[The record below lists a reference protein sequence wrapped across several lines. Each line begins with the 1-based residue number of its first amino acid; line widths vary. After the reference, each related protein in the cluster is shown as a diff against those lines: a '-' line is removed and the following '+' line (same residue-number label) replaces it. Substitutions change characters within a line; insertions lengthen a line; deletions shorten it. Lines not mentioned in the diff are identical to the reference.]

1 LGSESIVLLGRLG
14 ESSHAEIVGGCEWSL
29 SAQQPR
35 VASELIEVVARLI
48 YAIDAHDRAAAPP
61 QQERGRPP
69 CWKAILVFLPGFG
82 EIQSLVG
89 ALEGSCG
96 PGRPFVPVALHSQL
110 ARSEQQQAFG
120 QFPGQRKIIVST
132 NIAESSLTVRIQS
145 ASSKLNQPAVFLR
158 RN

>member
-1 LGSESIVLLGRLG
+1 MPSQATQYIAIAG
-14 ESSHAEIVGGCEWSL
+14 EPG
-29 SAQQPR
+29 
-35 VASELIEVVARLI
+35 
-48 YAIDAHDRAAAPP
+48 
-61 QQERGRPP
+61 
-69 CWKAILVFLPGFG
+69 AILVFMPGFG
-82 EIQSLVG
+82 EIQSLLG

-145 ASSKLNQPAVFLR
+145 SPLGSSTNQVLLR
-158 RN
+158 RV